1 MDECRLLVML
11 HRALP
16 TRGHGCVEKQSLSVH
31 PSVSLDASSI
41 KLPRVAHWCSTS
53 DYTLQIISAIAEKL
67 LARGI
72 GAMRPRLLL
81 TSCPT
86 PSQARAARRRPMQ

>member
-31 PSVSLDASSI
+31 PSVSLDASPLLWRYWATI
-41 KLPRVAHWCSTS
+41 R
-53 DYTLQIISAIAEKL
+53 ISAIAQKL
-67 LARGI
+67 SGRVRERCAS
-72 GAMRPRLLL
+72 ACSSPV
-81 TSCPT
+81 
-86 PSQARAARRRPMQ
+86 AAFML

>member
-31 PSVSLDASSI
+31 PSVSLDASPLLWGLVLHERYWATI
-41 KLPRVAHWCSTS
+41 G
-53 DYTLQIISAIAEKL
+53 ISAIAQKL
-67 LARGI
+67 SGRVRERCAS
-72 GAMRPRLLL
+72 ACSSPV
-81 TSCPT
+81 
-86 PSQARAARRRPMQ
+86 AAFML